1 MFTQSLK
8 TVSLHLCTSEW
19 DREQHSLGGA
29 ELQVCLLQSCVSPC
43 KYVDVQTASSQT
55 KLSGAGG
62 ICSGG
67 GGMDGE
73 TRVVVGK
80 GGSGWQWVGQVVA
93 GAPNRAFGK
102 VKMLPG
108 TWQFLVNVCLMCFVS
123 WSLFFHYTGSSLSSP
138 TLQDDSF
145 QKQFRLPTL
154 LCAHPVHLGP
164 HPSLLEPSTHLSP
177 PAHQKG

>member
-1 MFTQSLK
+1 VFTQSLK
-8 TVSLHLCTSEW
+8 TVSLHLCTCEW

-80 GGSGWQWVGQVVA
+80 GGSGCRGAQVG
-93 GAPNRAFGK
+93 GGNGWDRWW
-102 VKMLPG
+102 LE
-108 TWQFLVNVCLMCFVS
+108 
-123 WSLFFHYTGSSLSSP
+123 HP
-138 TLQDDSF
+138 TE
-145 QKQFRLPTL
+145 
-154 LCAHPVHLGP
+154 HLGK
-164 HPSLLEPSTHLSP
+164 LRCCLVL
-177 PAHQKG
+177 GNF